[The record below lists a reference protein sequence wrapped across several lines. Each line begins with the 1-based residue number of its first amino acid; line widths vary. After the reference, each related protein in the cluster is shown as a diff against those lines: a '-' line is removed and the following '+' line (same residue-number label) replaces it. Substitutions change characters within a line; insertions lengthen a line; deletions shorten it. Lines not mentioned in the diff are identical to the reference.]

1 MEGNRGCGV
10 RLGSECGSLEGDRMV
25 KVSDSDF
32 LCFFFRWHKHSVNGD
47 QNITKQAYE
56 SIKQKSA
63 AKERNRRAQQN
74 ITFGRLTMHTSHIHL
89 QFISTAA
96 RLTS

>member
-32 LCFFFRWHKHSVNGD
+32 LCFFLDGINTV
-47 QNITKQAYE
+47 
-56 SIKQKSA
+56 
-63 AKERNRRAQQN
+63 
-74 ITFGRLTMHTSHIHL
+74 
-89 QFISTAA
+89 
-96 RLTS
+96 

>member
-63 AKERNRRAQQN
+63 TGGHNR
-74 ITFGRLTMHTSHIHL
+74 TSH
-89 QFISTAA
+89 SGV
-96 RLTS
+96 